1 MAKCGV
7 KFRAYPTSAQ
17 ATILSRWIGCARV
30 IYNAKVSEDHAH
42 YQHFKA
48 TGERVKSTQAYAHFK
63 TEDRKYLKDCPSQ
76 VLRNSTVH
84 WYAAKQR
91 FYKKLSGNPTKKHRG
106 DRDSVLLT
114 SELFSFEE
122 VSTSEDGYIERQ
134 LKIGTQKFPVGVLR
148 FIAHRDYKLPN
159 QIVVSIKNGDWF
171 VSFCY
176 EVEAITE
183 KTQEELEHI
192 YAQMEPHEL
201 TELTVGIDRGVVKPF
216 AMSNGEVL
224 DMDEKTLQRLAKKH
238 VRLKRYQ
245 KKLAKQQ
252 LKSQARKKTK
262 RKLGRIHQKISNI
275 RHDFCHKTSHQLAH
289 SSAWVFGV
297 EALSLKNM
305 TKTPRPKKDEQ
316 GRYIRNGRRAKAG
329 LNRALLSKGLGKM
342 IAFLEYKAR
351 RLGKLVVKVPAHYTS
366 QECAKCGHIHPENR
380 QTQSLF
386 ECISC
391 GNRDN
396 ADNNAA
402 KVIVKR
408 VVQYLLS
415 LLQAKTATRLGSSQ
429 SNAWRGDY
437 KTGIAF
443 AIAASSNDTGSPL
456 PF

>member
-1 MAKCGV
+1 M
-7 KFRAYPTSAQ
+7 
-17 ATILSRWIGCARV
+17 
-30 IYNAKVSEDHAH
+30 
-42 YQHFKA
+42 
-48 TGERVKSTQAYAHFK
+48 
-63 TEDRKYLKDCPSQ
+63 
-76 VLRNSTVH
+76 
-84 WYAAKQR
+84 
-91 FYKKLSGNPTKKHRG
+91 
-106 DRDSVLLT
+106 
-114 SELFSFEE
+114 
-122 VSTSEDGYIERQ
+122 
-134 LKIGTQKFPVGVLR
+134 
-148 FIAHRDYKLPN
+148 
-159 QIVVSIKNGDWF
+159 SIKNGDWF

-216 AMSNGEVL
+216 AISNGEVL

-252 LKSQARKKTK
+252 LKSEARKKTK

-275 RHDFCHKTSHQLAH
+275 RHDFCHKASHQLAH

-305 TKTPRPKKDEQ
+305 TKAPKPKKDEQ

-351 RLGKLVVKVPAHYTS
+351 RLGKLVVTVPAHYTS

-386 ECISC
+386 VCISC

-437 KTGIAF
+437 KTGMAF
-443 AIAASSNDTGSPL
+443 AIAASSNDPGSQAI
-456 PF
+456 